1 MANGRQ
7 SEGLSSLLEKGIV
20 FPNEEHSG
28 LFFGKQ
34 VSVLCGRHRPE
45 IPILHEHEQIQLVL
59 TFDNSLAQVVWRKG
73 DSVQTEQIS
82 ARRFC
87 FVPPGIAHACR
98 WTQDAEVVILFLDKT
113 ALAEYVQHPL
123 GGVIFGDFRALCR
136 ADPLLW
142 PLAETLRNLTAQVSS
157 SATSS
162 LALTLAGRLLDCH
175 HQQAET
181 DDATLALLPPAAIDK
196 VSAYID
202 THLKEELTSGFLAR
216 YVGLSPGYFTR
227 LFRNTEGVTPT
238 QYIAKR
244 RVEKALELLG
254 TGEYRVA
261 EAACE
266 VGFYDQSH
274 LDRHCRKFFGQ
285 SPKFLLK
292 STLKAS

>member
-7 SEGLSSLLEKGIV
+7 SEGFSLVEESNE
-20 FPNEEHSG
+20 FPNQEQSG

-34 VSVLCGRHRPE
+34 VSVFCGRHPSE
-45 IPILHEHEQIQLVL
+45 IPILHDHEQVQLVL
-59 TFDNSLAQVVWRKG
+59 TFDHSLAEVIWSNG
-73 DSVQTEQIS
+73 EDTQTERLA
-82 ARRFC
+82 ARHFC
-87 FVPPGIAHACR
+87 FVPPGTSHACR
-98 WTQDAEVVILFLDKT
+98 WTQYSVVVLLFFDKA
-113 ALAEYVQHPL
+113 ALAEYVRHPVDE
-123 GGVIFGDFRALCR
+123 VILGDFSALCR
-136 ADPLLW
+136 DDPLLW

-162 LALTLAGRLLDCH
+162 LALTLAGRLLDCYYK
-175 HQQAET
+175 QVET
-181 DDATLALLPPAAIDK
+181 DESEIGHLPPGTIDK

-202 THLKEELTSGFLAR
+202 AHLKGEITSGCLAK

-227 LFRNTEGVTPT
+227 LFRNSEGITPT
-238 QYIAKR
+238 QYIARR

-254 TGEYRVA
+254 TGEYRVV

-285 SPKFLLK
+285 APKFLVK